1 MIKFKGTFDRIVK
14 LADGTGIVSF
24 VTADKNAIEEL
35 SKIDE
40 TIAQKIEV
48 KKFTE
53 KRSLNANAYFHV
65 LVGKI
70 AEAMRLS
77 MSEVKKRMVFDYG
90 TQLGAFRAEATIPL
104 EAAFTYFQI
113 IRESKGTKRPCVD
126 VIVWKPTHTLDKAE
140 MARLID
146 GVVEEAKQL
155 GIETRTPNEI
165 ADMLNLWEQEDE
177 L

>member
-35 SKIDE
+35 SRIDG

-53 KRSLNANAYFHV
+53 KRSLNANAYFHL

-70 AEAMRLS
+70 AELVMLP
-77 MSEVKKRMVFDYG
+77 MSEVKRKMVFDYG

>member
-35 SKIDE
+35 SKIDG
-40 TIAQKIEV
+40 TIAQKVEV

-53 KRSLNANAYFHV
+53 KRSLNANAYFHL

-70 AEAMRLS
+70 AEVVKLP
-77 MSEVKKRMVFDYG
+77 MSEVKRKMVFDYG

-146 GVVEEAKQL
+146 GVVEEAQQL

>member
-35 SKIDE
+35 SKIDG

-53 KRSLNANAYFHV
+53 KRSLNANAYFHL

-70 AEAMRLS
+70 AEVVRLP
-77 MSEVKKRMVFDYG
+77 MSEVKRKMVFDYG

-146 GVVEEAKQL
+146 GVVEEAEQL

>member
-35 SKIDE
+35 SKIDG

-53 KRSLNANAYFHV
+53 KRSLNANAYFHL

-70 AEAMRLS
+70 SEVVRLP
-77 MSEVKKRMVFDYG
+77 MSEVKRKMVFDYG
-90 TQLGAFRAEATIPL
+90 TQLGAFRAEATVPL

>member
-1 MIKFKGTFDRIVK
+1 MIKFKGTFDRVVK

-35 SKIDE
+35 SKLDG
-40 TIAQKIEV
+40 TIAQKVEV
-48 KKFTE
+48 KKFIE
-53 KRSLNANAYFHV
+53 KRSLNANAYFHL

-70 AEAMRLS
+70 AEVVKLP
-77 MSEVKKRMVFDYG
+77 MSEVKRKMVFDYG
-90 TQLGAFRAEATIPL
+90 TQLGAFRAEATVPL

-126 VIVWKPTHTLDKAE
+126 VIVWKPTHTLVKAE

>member
-35 SKIDE
+35 SKIDGM
-40 TIAQKIEV
+40 IAQKIEV

-53 KRSLNANAYFHV
+53 KRSLNANAYFHL

-70 AEAMRLS
+70 AEVVRLP
-77 MSEVKKRMVFDYG
+77 MSEVKRNMVFDYG

>member
-35 SKIDE
+35 SKLDG
-40 TIAQKIEV
+40 TIAQKVEV

-53 KRSLNANAYFHV
+53 KRSLNANAYFHL

-70 AEAMRLS
+70 AEVMKLP
-77 MSEVKKRMVFDYG
+77 MSEVKRKMVFDYG
-90 TQLGAFRAEATIPL
+90 TQLGAFRAEATVPL

-126 VIVWKPTHTLDKAE
+126 VIVWKPTHALDKAE

>member
-1 MIKFKGTFDRIVK
+1 
-14 LADGTGIVSF
+14 
-24 VTADKNAIEEL
+24 
-35 SKIDE
+35 
-40 TIAQKIEV
+40 
-48 KKFTE
+48 
-53 KRSLNANAYFHV
+53 
-65 LVGKI
+65 
-70 AEAMRLS
+70 
-77 MSEVKKRMVFDYG
+77 MSEVKRKMVFDYG

>member
-35 SKIDE
+35 SKIDGM
-40 TIAQKIEV
+40 IAQKIEV

-53 KRSLNANAYFHV
+53 KRSLNANAYFHL

-70 AEAMRLS
+70 AEVVKLP
-77 MSEVKKRMVFDYG
+77 MSEVKRKMVFDYG
-90 TQLGAFRAEATIPL
+90 TQLGAFRAEATVPL

>member
-35 SKIDE
+35 SKIDG

-53 KRSLNANAYFHV
+53 KRSLNVNAYFHL

-70 AEAMRLS
+70 AEVVKLP
-77 MSEVKKRMVFDYG
+77 MSEVKKKMVFDYG

>member
-35 SKIDE
+35 SKIDG

-53 KRSLNANAYFHV
+53 KRSLNANAYFHL
-65 LVGKI
+65 LVGEI
-70 AEAMRLS
+70 AEVVRLP
-77 MSEVKKRMVFDYG
+77 MSEVKRKMVFDYG
-90 TQLGAFRAEATIPL
+90 AQLGAFRAEATIPL